1 MGKKI
6 DDFVAYLN
14 SHLGD
19 AYVWG
24 AQGERVDNRADLEK
38 WVRRKETSRA
48 NAERAL
54 AYIKKATKTPLYAFD
69 CSGLIVHWL
78 RDIRGLI
85 DSDINAQGLYRQCK
99 QQGKLGAWQ
108 MQAGDLVFRYSFAV
122 GKMGHVG
129 VCVGNGMV
137 IEAQGRDAGVVM
149 RHLSYGGWTHQG
161 RHPALAEDTAPT
173 VFRLTSPMMH
183 GENVKLMQAALN
195 ACGYD
200 CGKADGICGKATMTA
215 VKAFATAH
223 TEV

>member
-6 DDFVAYLN
+6 DDFIAYLE
-14 SHLGD
+14 SHIGD

-38 WVRRKETSRA
+38 WVRRKETSRR
-48 NAERAL
+48 ETDRAL

-69 CSGLIVHWL
+69 CSGLIIHWL

-85 DSDINAQGLYRQCK
+85 DSDTNAQGLYRQCK

-108 MQAGDLVFRYSFAV
+108 MQAGDLVFRCSFAV

-129 VCVGNGMV
+129 VYVGNGMV
-137 IEAQGRDAGVVM
+137 VEAQGRDAGVVM

-183 GENVKLMQAALN
+183 GENVRLMQAALN

>member
-6 DDFVAYLN
+6 DDFVAYLK

-38 WVRRKETSRA
+38 WVRRKETSRREA
-48 NAERAL
+48 DRAL
-54 AYIKKATKTPLYAFD
+54 AYIKKATKAPLYAFD

-85 DSDINAQGLYRQCK
+85 DSDTNAQGLYRQCK

-129 VCVGNGMV
+129 VYVGNGMV

-173 VFRLTSPMMH
+173 IFRLTSPMMH
-183 GENVKLMQAALN
+183 GENVKLIQTALN

>member
-6 DDFVAYLN
+6 DDFIAYLT

-38 WVRRKETSRA
+38 WVRRKETSRREA
-48 NAERAL
+48 DRAL
-54 AYIKKATKTPLYAFD
+54 AYIKKAAKTPLYAFD
-69 CSGLIVHWL
+69 CSGLIIQWL

-85 DSDINAQGLYRQCK
+85 DSDTNAQGLYRQCK
-99 QQGKLGAWQ
+99 QQGKLGVWQ
-108 MQAGDLVFRYSFAV
+108 MQPGDLVFRYSFAV

-129 VCVGNGMV
+129 VYVGNGMV

-173 VFRLTSPMMH
+173 IFRLTSPMMR
-183 GENVKLMQAALN
+183 GETVKLMQAALT

-223 TEV
+223 MEV

>member
-38 WVRRKETSRA
+38 WVRRKETSRRE
-48 NAERAL
+48 AERTL
-54 AYIKKATKTPLYAFD
+54 AYIKKAAKTPLYAFD
-69 CSGLIVHWL
+69 CSGLIIHWL
-78 RDIRGLI
+78 CDIKGLI
-85 DSDINAQGLYRQCK
+85 DGDTSAAGLYRQCTQK
-99 QQGKLGAWQ
+99 GKLGAWR
-108 MQAGDLVFRYSFAV
+108 MDPGDLVFRYSFAK

-129 VCVGNGMV
+129 VYVGNGMV
-137 IEAQGRDAGVVM
+137 IEAKGRDYGVVNL
-149 RHLSYGGWTHQG
+149 HLCLGGWTHQG
-161 RHPALAEDTAPT
+161 KHPALAEDTAPT
-173 VFRLTSPMMH
+173 VFRLTSPMMR
-183 GENVKLMQAALN
+183 GENVKLMQTALN

>member
-6 DDFVAYLN
+6 DDFIAYLE
-14 SHLGD
+14 SHIGD

-38 WVRRKETSRA
+38 WVRRKETSRREA
-48 NAERAL
+48 DRAL
-54 AYIKKATKTPLYAFD
+54 AYIKKAAKTPLYAFD
-69 CSGLIVHWL
+69 CSGLIIHWL

-85 DSDINAQGLYRQCK
+85 DSDTNAQGLYRQCK
-99 QQGKLGAWQ
+99 QRGKLGTWR
-108 MQAGDLVFRYSFAV
+108 MEPGDLVFRYSAAK

-129 VCVGNGMV
+129 VHVGNGMV

-173 VFRLTSPMMH
+173 VFRLTSPMMR
-183 GENVKLMQAALN
+183 GENVKLMQAALT

-223 TEV
+223 TED

>member
-1 MGKKI
+1 MGEKVKE
-6 DDFVAYLN
+6 FLTYLE
-14 SHLGD
+14 SHIGD

-38 WVRRKETSRA
+38 WVRCKETSRREA
-48 NAERAL
+48 DRAL

-78 RDIRGLI
+78 RDIKGLI
-85 DSDINAQGLYRQCK
+85 DGDTSAQGLYRQCK
-99 QQGKLGAWQ
+99 QQGKLDAWQ
-108 MQAGDLVFRYSFAV
+108 MQPGDLVFRYSFAK

-129 VCVGNGMV
+129 VYVGGGMV
-137 IEAQGRDAGVVM
+137 IEAKGRDYGVANL
-149 RHLSYGGWTHQG
+149 HLSFGGWTHQG

-173 VFRLTSPMMH
+173 VFRLTSPMMR
-183 GENVKLMQAALN
+183 GENVKLIQTALN

-200 CGKADGICGKATMTA
+200 CGKADGIYGKATMTA

>member
-6 DDFVAYLN
+6 DDFIAYLT

-24 AQGERVDNRADLEK
+24 AQGERVDNRADLDK

-48 NAERAL
+48 NSERAL

-69 CSGLIVHWL
+69 CSGLIIHWL

-85 DSDINAQGLYRQCK
+85 DSDTNAQGLYRQCK

-108 MQAGDLVFRYSFAV
+108 MQAGDLVFRYSFAK

-129 VCVGNGMV
+129 VYVGNGMV
-137 IEAQGRDAGVVM
+137 IEAKGRDYGVVNL
-149 RHLSYGGWTHQG
+149 HLSYGGWTHQG

-223 TEV
+223 MEV

>member
-6 DDFVAYLN
+6 DDFIAYLN

-38 WVRRKETSRA
+38 WVRRKETSRHEA
-48 NAERAL
+48 DRAL

-69 CSGLIVHWL
+69 CSGLIIHWL
-78 RDIRGLI
+78 RDIKGLI
-85 DSDINAQGLYRQCK
+85 DGDTSAAGLYRQCTQK
-99 QQGKLGAWQ
+99 GKLGAWQ
-108 MQAGDLVFRYSFAV
+108 MQPGDFVFRYSFAK
-122 GKMGHVG
+122 GKMAHVG
-129 VCVGNGMV
+129 VYVGSGMV
-137 IEAQGRDAGVVM
+137 IEAKGRDYGVVNL
-149 RHLSYGGWTHQG
+149 HLSFGGWTHQG
-161 RHPALAEDTAPT
+161 RHPVLAEDTAPT
-173 VFRLTSPMMH
+173 VFKLTSPMMR
-183 GENVKLMQAALN
+183 GENVKLMQAALT

-223 TEV
+223 AGV

>member
-6 DDFVAYLN
+6 DDFIAYLT

-24 AQGERVDNRADLEK
+24 AQGERVDNRPDLEK
-38 WVRRKETSRA
+38 WVRRKETSRR
-48 NAERAL
+48 ETDRAL
-54 AYIKKATKTPLYAFD
+54 TYIKKATKSPLYAFD

-85 DSDINAQGLYRQCK
+85 DSDTNAQGLYRQCK

-129 VCVGNGMV
+129 VYVGNGMV
-137 IEAQGRDAGVVM
+137 VEAQGRDAGVVM

-183 GENVKLMQAALN
+183 GENVKAMQAALN

-215 VKAFATAH
+215 IKAFATAH

>member
-6 DDFVAYLN
+6 DDFIAYLT

-38 WVRRKETSRA
+38 WVRRKETSHRET
-48 NAERAL
+48 ERAL
-54 AYIKKATKTPLYAFD
+54 AYIKKAAKTPLYAYD
-69 CSGLIVHWL
+69 CSGLIIHWL

-85 DSDINAQGLYRQCK
+85 DGDTSAAGLYRQCTQK
-99 QQGKLGAWQ
+99 GKLAAWQ
-108 MQAGDLVFRYSFAV
+108 MQAGDLVFRYSFAK

-129 VCVGNGMV
+129 VYVGNGMV
-137 IEAQGRDAGVVM
+137 IEAQGRDAGIVM

-173 VFRLTSPMMH
+173 VFRLTSPMMR
-183 GENVKLMQAALN
+183 GEAVKAMQTALN

>member
-6 DDFVAYLN
+6 DDFIAYLN

-38 WVRRKETSRA
+38 WVRRKETSRR
-48 NAERAL
+48 ETDRAL

-69 CSGLIVHWL
+69 CSGLIIHWL
-78 RDIRGLI
+78 RDIKGLI
-85 DSDINAQGLYRQCK
+85 DHDTNAQGLYKQCK
-99 QQGKLGAWQ
+99 QRGKLGAWR
-108 MQAGDLVFRYSFAV
+108 MDPGDLVFRYSFAKL
-122 GKMGHVG
+122 KMGHVG
-129 VCVGNGMV
+129 VYVGNGMV
-137 IEAQGRDAGVVM
+137 IEAQGRDAGIVM

-173 VFRLTSPMMH
+173 VFRLTSPMMR
-183 GENVKLMQAALN
+183 GENVKAMQAALN

>member
-6 DDFVAYLN
+6 DDFIAYLT

-38 WVRRKETSRA
+38 WVRRKETSRREA
-48 NAERAL
+48 DRAL

-69 CSGLIVHWL
+69 CSGLIIHWL

-85 DSDINAQGLYRQCK
+85 DSDTNAQGLYRQCK

-108 MQAGDLVFRYSFAV
+108 MQAGDLVFRYSVAV

-129 VCVGNGMV
+129 VYVGNGMV

-173 VFRLTSPMMH
+173 VFRLTSPMMR
-183 GENVKLMQAALN
+183 GENVKLMQAALT

-223 TEV
+223 MEV

>member
-6 DDFVAYLN
+6 DDFIAYLN

-24 AQGERVDNRADLEK
+24 AQGERVDNRPDLEK
-38 WVRRKETSRA
+38 WVRRKETSRR
-48 NAERAL
+48 ETDRAL

-85 DSDINAQGLYRQCK
+85 DSDTNAQGLYRQCK
-99 QQGKLGAWQ
+99 QRGKLGAWQ
-108 MQAGDLVFRYSFAV
+108 MQAGDLVFRYSFAK

-129 VCVGNGMV
+129 VYVGNGMV

-149 RHLSYGGWTHQG
+149 RHLSYGGWTPQG

-183 GENVKLMQAALN
+183 GENVKAMQTALN

>member
-6 DDFVAYLN
+6 DDFIAYLT
-14 SHLGD
+14 SRLGD

-24 AQGERVDNRADLEK
+24 AQGERVDNRPDLEK

-69 CSGLIVHWL
+69 CSGLIIHWL

-85 DSDINAQGLYRQCK
+85 DSDTNAQGLYRQCK

-129 VCVGNGMV
+129 VYVGNGMV

-183 GENVKLMQAALN
+183 GENVKAMQTALN

-223 TEV
+223 TEG

>member
-6 DDFVAYLN
+6 DDFIAYLT

-38 WVRRKETSRA
+38 WVRRKETSRR
-48 NAERAL
+48 ETDRAL

-69 CSGLIVHWL
+69 CSGLIIHWL

-85 DSDINAQGLYRQCK
+85 DSDTNAQGLYRQCK

-129 VCVGNGMV
+129 VYVGNGMV
-137 IEAQGRDAGVVM
+137 VEAQGRDAGVVM

-183 GENVKLMQAALN
+183 GENIKAMQTALN

-223 TEV
+223 TEG

>member
-6 DDFVAYLN
+6 DDFIAYLE
-14 SHLGD
+14 SHIGD

-38 WVRRKETSRA
+38 WVRRKETSRREA
-48 NAERAL
+48 DRAL

-69 CSGLIVHWL
+69 CSGLIIHWL

-85 DSDINAQGLYRQCK
+85 DSDTNAQGLYRQCK

-108 MQAGDLVFRYSFAV
+108 MQPGDLVFRYSFAK

-129 VCVGNGMV
+129 VYVGNGMV

-149 RHLSYGGWTHQG
+149 RHLSCGGWTHQG
-161 RHPALAEDTAPT
+161 RHPALAEDIAPT
-173 VFRLTSPMMH
+173 IFRLTSPMMR
-183 GENVKLMQAALN
+183 GENVKLMQAALT

-223 TEV
+223 TEG

>member
-6 DDFVAYLN
+6 DDFIAYLK

-38 WVRRKETSRA
+38 WVRRKETSRREA
-48 NAERAL
+48 DRAL

-69 CSGLIVHWL
+69 CSGLIIHWL

-85 DSDINAQGLYRQCK
+85 DSDTNAQGLYKQCK
-99 QQGKLGAWQ
+99 QQGKLGAWR
-108 MQAGDLVFRYSFAV
+108 MEPGDLVFRYSVAV

-129 VCVGNGMV
+129 VYVGNGMV

-173 VFRLTSPMMH
+173 IFRLTSPMMR
-183 GENVKLMQAALN
+183 GENVKLMQAALT

-223 TEV
+223 TEG

>member
-6 DDFVAYLN
+6 DDFIAYLT

-24 AQGERVDNRADLEK
+24 AQGERVDNRPDLEK

-69 CSGLIVHWL
+69 CSGLIIHWL
-78 RDIRGLI
+78 RDIRWLI
-85 DSDINAQGLYRQCK
+85 DSDTNAQGLYRQCK

-129 VCVGNGMV
+129 VYVGNGDR
-137 IEAQGRDAGVVM
+137 GTR
-149 RHLSYGGWTHQG
+149 
-161 RHPALAEDTAPT
+161 P
-173 VFRLTSPMMH
+173 
-183 GENVKLMQAALN
+183 
-195 ACGYD
+195 
-200 CGKADGICGKATMTA
+200 
-215 VKAFATAH
+215 
-223 TEV
+223 

>member
-6 DDFVAYLN
+6 DDFIAYLN

-24 AQGERVDNRADLEK
+24 AQGERVDNRPDLEK
-38 WVRRKETSRA
+38 WVRHKETSRR
-48 NAERAL
+48 ETDRAL
-54 AYIKKATKTPLYAFD
+54 AYIKKAAKTPLYAFD
-69 CSGLIVHWL
+69 CSGLIIHWL
-78 RDIRGLI
+78 RDIKGLI
-85 DSDINAQGLYRQCK
+85 DHDTNAQGLYKQCK
-99 QQGKLGAWQ
+99 QRGKLGAWR
-108 MQAGDLVFRYSFAV
+108 MEPGDLVFRYSAAK

-129 VCVGNGMV
+129 VYVGNGMV

-183 GENVKLMQAALN
+183 GENVKAMQTALN
-195 ACGYD
+195 ACGYE

-223 TEV
+223 IEG

>member
-6 DDFVAYLN
+6 DDFIAYLN

-24 AQGERVDNRADLEK
+24 AQGERVDNRPDLEK
-38 WVRRKETSRA
+38 WVRRKETSRR
-48 NAERAL
+48 ETDRAL

-85 DSDINAQGLYRQCK
+85 DSDTNAQGLYRQCK
-99 QQGKLGAWQ
+99 QRGKLGAWQ
-108 MQAGDLVFRYSFAV
+108 MQAGDLVFRYSFAK

-129 VCVGNGMV
+129 VYVGNGMV
-137 IEAQGRDAGVVM
+137 VEAQGRDAGVVM

-183 GENVKLMQAALN
+183 GENIKAMQTALT

-223 TEV
+223 TEG

>member
-24 AQGERVDNRADLEK
+24 AQGERVDNRPDLGK
-38 WVRRKETSRA
+38 WVRRKETSRRE
-48 NAERAL
+48 AERAL

-69 CSGLIVHWL
+69 CSGLIIHWL

-85 DSDINAQGLYRQCK
+85 DSDTNAQGLYRQCK

-108 MQAGDLVFRYSFAV
+108 MQAGDLVFRYSFTK

-129 VCVGNGMV
+129 VYVGNGMV

-149 RHLSYGGWTHQG
+149 RHLSCGGWTHQG

-183 GENVKLMQAALN
+183 GETVKLMQTALN

>member
-6 DDFVAYLN
+6 DDFIAYLE
-14 SHLGD
+14 SHIGD

-38 WVRRKETSRA
+38 WVRRKETSRR
-48 NAERAL
+48 ETDRAL

-69 CSGLIVHWL
+69 CSGLIIHWL

-129 VCVGNGMV
+129 VYVGNGKV

-173 VFRLTSPMMH
+173 IFRLTSPMMH

>member
-6 DDFVAYLN
+6 DDFIAYLE
-14 SHLGD
+14 SHIGD

-38 WVRRKETSRA
+38 WVRRKETSRR
-48 NAERAL
+48 ETDRAL

-69 CSGLIVHWL
+69 CSGLIIHWL

-85 DSDINAQGLYRQCK
+85 DSDTNAQGLYRQCK

-129 VCVGNGMV
+129 VYVGNGMV

-173 VFRLTSPMMH
+173 IFRLTSPMMH
-183 GENVKLMQAALN
+183 GETVKLMQTALN

>member
-1 MGKKI
+1 MGEKVKE
-6 DDFVAYLN
+6 FLAYLE
-14 SHLGD
+14 SHIGD

-38 WVRRKETSRA
+38 WVRRKETSRREA
-48 NAERAL
+48 DRAL

-69 CSGLIVHWL
+69 CSGLIIHWL
-78 RDIRGLI
+78 RDIKGLI
-85 DSDINAQGLYRQCK
+85 DHDTNAQGLYKQCK

-108 MQAGDLVFRYSFAV
+108 MQPGDLVFRYSFTK

-129 VCVGNGMV
+129 VYVGNGMV
-137 IEAQGRDAGVVM
+137 IEAKGRDYGVVNL
-149 RHLSYGGWTHQG
+149 HLSFGGWTHQG

-223 TEV
+223 MEV

>member
-6 DDFVAYLN
+6 DDFIAYLE
-14 SHLGD
+14 SHIGD

-24 AQGERVDNRADLEK
+24 AHGERVDNRADLEK
-38 WVRRKETSRA
+38 WVRRKETSRR
-48 NAERAL
+48 ETDRAL

-69 CSGLIVHWL
+69 CSGLIIHWL

-85 DSDINAQGLYRQCK
+85 DSDTNAQGLYRQCK

-108 MQAGDLVFRYSFAV
+108 MQPGDLVFRYSFAK

-129 VCVGNGMV
+129 VYVGNGMV
-137 IEAQGRDAGVVM
+137 IEAKGRDYGVVNL
-149 RHLSYGGWTHQG
+149 HLSFGGWTHQG

-173 VFRLTSPMMH
+173 VFRLTSPMMR
-183 GENVKLMQAALN
+183 GENVKAMQTALN

>member
-6 DDFVAYLN
+6 DDFVAYLE
-14 SHLGD
+14 SHIGD

-38 WVRRKETSRA
+38 WVRRKETSRRET
-48 NAERAL
+48 ERAL
-54 AYIKKATKTPLYAFD
+54 AYIKKAAKTPLYAFD
-69 CSGLIVHWL
+69 CSGLIIHWL
-78 RDIRGLI
+78 HDIKGLI
-85 DSDINAQGLYRQCK
+85 DSDTNAQGLYKQCK
-99 QQGKLGAWQ
+99 QRGKLDAWR
-108 MQAGDLVFRYSFAV
+108 MEPGDLVFRYSAAK

-129 VCVGNGMV
+129 VYVGGGMV
-137 IEAQGRDAGVVM
+137 IEAKGRDYGVVNL
-149 RHLSYGGWTHQG
+149 HLSFGGWTHQG

-173 VFRLTSPMMH
+173 VFRLTSPMMR

-200 CGKADGICGKATMTA
+200 CGKVDGICGKATMTA

>member
-6 DDFVAYLN
+6 DDFIAYLT

-38 WVRRKETSRA
+38 WVRRKETSRR
-48 NAERAL
+48 ETDRAL

-69 CSGLIVHWL
+69 CSGLIIHWL

-85 DSDINAQGLYRQCK
+85 DSDTNAQGLYRQCK
-99 QQGKLGAWQ
+99 QQGKLGAWR
-108 MQAGDLVFRYSFAV
+108 MEPGDLVFRYSAAK

-129 VCVGNGMV
+129 VYVGNGMV
-137 IEAQGRDAGVVM
+137 IEAQGRDAGIVM

-173 VFRLTSPMMH
+173 VFRLTSPMMR
-183 GENVKLMQAALN
+183 GENVKAIQTALN

-223 TEV
+223 TEG

>member
-1 MGKKI
+1 MGEKVKE
-6 DDFVAYLN
+6 FLAYLE
-14 SHLGD
+14 SHIGD

-38 WVRRKETSRA
+38 WVRRKETSRRET
-48 NAERAL
+48 ERAL

-69 CSGLIVHWL
+69 CSGLIIHWL

-85 DSDINAQGLYRQCK
+85 DSDTNAQGLYRQCK
-99 QQGKLGAWQ
+99 QQGKLTAWQ
-108 MQAGDLVFRYSFAV
+108 MQAGDLVFRYSFAM

-129 VCVGNGMV
+129 VYVGNGMV

-149 RHLSYGGWTHQG
+149 RYQSYGGWTHQG

-173 VFRLTSPMMH
+173 VFRLTSPMMR
-183 GENVKLMQAALN
+183 GENVKLIQTALN
-195 ACGYD
+195 VCGYD
-200 CGKADGICGKATMTA
+200 CGKVDGICGKATMTA

>member
-24 AQGERVDNRADLEK
+24 TQGERVDNRADLEK
-38 WVRRKETSRA
+38 WVRRKETSRREA
-48 NAERAL
+48 DRAL

-69 CSGLIVHWL
+69 CSGLIIHWL

-85 DSDINAQGLYRQCK
+85 DSDTNAQGLYRQCK

-108 MQAGDLVFRYSFAV
+108 MQAGDLVFRYSVAV

-129 VCVGNGMV
+129 VYVGNGMV
-137 IEAQGRDAGVVM
+137 VEAQGRDAGVVM

-223 TEV
+223 MEV

>member
-1 MGKKI
+1 MW
-6 DDFVAYLN
+6 AY
-14 SHLGD
+14 
-19 AYVWG
+19 
-24 AQGERVDNRADLEK
+24 
-38 WVRRKETSRA
+38 TS
-48 NAERAL
+48 
-54 AYIKKATKTPLYAFD
+54 AT
-69 CSGLIVHWL
+69 
-78 RDIRGLI
+78 
-85 DSDINAQGLYRQCK
+85 
-99 QQGKLGAWQ
+99 
-108 MQAGDLVFRYSFAV
+108 
-122 GKMGHVG
+122 
-129 VCVGNGMV
+129 V

-149 RHLSYGGWTHQG
+149 RLLSYGGWTHQG